1 MLGVGQPLFALGAV
15 SDALIRIFDSRGD
28 KGTPLTT
35 VNVHSAP
42 VTMLRMHPQLNA
54 VHTHTQT
61 HTETDTQL
69 YIYGHLPRHQFVYN
83 LKHIF
88 YCIRK

>member
-54 VHTHTQT
+54 VHTHNM
-61 HTETDTQL
+61 L
-69 YIYGHLPRHQFVYN
+69 KPYMYIEITCFAL
-83 LKHIF
+83 
-88 YCIRK
+88 CICI